1 MSLFPD
7 RPAIGWRRV
16 SLTALLAW
24 LTFYALFLFHA
35 ARSESGFL
43 LLDHVNLVIHEGGH
57 FFFGWFGETMGI
69 LGGTLGEL
77 LVPLLIA
84 AYFVWHRQT
93 AGVAFASFWLFEN
106 FLYIA
111 TYMADARTVALPL
124 VGGGEH
130 DWELLFAQWSVLQH
144 DRAIAG
150 VVRTLGW
157 LGMLGSVGWLV
168 WMALR
173 TRAGASRELT
183 HSKTPALPRRSAKI

>member
-1 MSLFPD
+1 
-7 RPAIGWRRV
+7 V
-16 SLTALLAW
+16 
-24 LTFYALFLFHA
+24 FYTLFLLHA
-35 ARSESGFL
+35 ARSKSGFL
-43 LLDHVNLVIHEGGH
+43 LLDHVILVIHEGGH
-57 FFFGWFGETMGI
+57 FFFGWFGETLGI

-93 AGVAFASFWLFEN
+93 AGVAFASFWCFEN

-130 DWELLFAQWSVLQH
+130 DWELLFAQWGVLQH
-144 DRAIAG
+144 DRAVAG

-157 LGMLGSVGWLV
+157 LGMLGSVGWLA

-173 TRAGASRELT
+173 TRASTSRELT
-183 HSKTPALPRRSAKI
+183 RPKTPALPRRSAKI